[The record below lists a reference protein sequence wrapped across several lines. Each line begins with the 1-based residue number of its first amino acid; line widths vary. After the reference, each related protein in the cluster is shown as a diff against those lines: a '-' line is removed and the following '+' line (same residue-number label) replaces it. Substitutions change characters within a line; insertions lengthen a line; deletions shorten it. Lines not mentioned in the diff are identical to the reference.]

1 MNLSTFLYLI
11 FFFLVTLVYYILPKK
26 VRWVWLLAASY
37 LFCIYASPIF
47 ALVLLLVTAIAYG
60 SGLLIARAESRKGK
74 LLWLL
79 LGMFMAV
86 IPLFIAKYLNFSIS
100 VIEDAVRVLGGSL
113 DWVGFDILLPLG
125 ISFYTFQALSYLMD
139 IHNDVLKPEKNF
151 ARFALYQAFFPK
163 FIAGP
168 IERGGALLP
177 QLLDP
182 KPFDYQRLLDGL
194 VRIGWGFFKKL
205 IVADR
210 LGVIVNTVFASPGDF
225 HSPLI
230 ILAVFAFSFQI
241 YIDFSAY
248 CDIAIGSAK
257 ILGID
262 LIENFN
268 SPYFARSVTEFW
280 RRWHI
285 SLTSWLRDYIFTP
298 LNFAMRRKHSRI
310 FQYLIIIVV
319 FLVSGLWHGAN
330 YTFII
335 WGLLHGLYQV
345 IEAATANL
353 RTRFARRFNI
363 DRESFGHRFFEIACT
378 FLLVTFTWIFFRA
391 QNIHE
396 AGQIIRSIVTL
407 EGITEQS
414 GWAIPKLG
422 LAQPD
427 MLIMLAGLIVVIVV
441 QVAGHK
447 RNLIRE
453 LNIQPLPF
461 RWLVY
466 LTLIFAVI
474 IFGYFGIYTAES
486 FIYAGF

>member
-1 MNLSTFLYLI
+1 MNLSTFLYLV
-11 FFFLVTLVYYILPKK
+11 FFFLTTLIHYFLPKRI
-26 VRWVWLLAASY
+26 RWVWLLIVSY
-37 LFCIYASPIF
+37 LFCIYASPVF
-47 ALVLLLVTAIAYG
+47 ALVLLLVTAIAYVD
-60 SGLLIARAESRKGK
+60 GLLIARAGNRKGK
-74 LLWLL
+74 LTALL
-79 LGMFMAV
+79 LGMSAAV
-86 IPLFIAKYLNFSIS
+86 VPLFIAKYFNFSLSI
-100 VIEDAVRVLGGSL
+100 IEDAVRVLGGSVEF
-113 DWVGFDILLPLG
+113 VGLDILLPLG

-139 IHNDVLKPEKNF
+139 IFNDVLKPERNF

-163 FIAGP
+163 LIAGP

-177 QLLDP
+177 QLLEP
-182 KPFDYQRLLDGL
+182 KPFEYQRLLDGL

-205 IVADR
+205 VVADR
-210 LGVIVNTVFASPGDF
+210 LGVIVNTVFSAPGDF

-230 ILAVFAFSFQI
+230 VLAVFAYSFQI
-241 YIDFSAY
+241 YVDFSAY

-262 LIENFN
+262 LVENFN
-268 SPYFARSVTEFW
+268 SPYFSRSITDFW

-298 LNFAMRRKHSRI
+298 LNFMLRRKRSKI
-310 FQYLIIIVV
+310 YQYILIILV

-335 WGLLHGLYQV
+335 WGLLHGVYQV
-345 IEAATANL
+345 IEAATL
-353 RTRFARRFNI
+353 KMRIRFAARFNI
-363 DRESFGHRFFEIACT
+363 DRESFGHRFFEVAGT

-396 AGQIIRSIVTL
+396 AGQIIKSIVTF

-414 GWAIPKLG
+414 AWTLPQLG

-427 MLIMLAGLIVVIVV
+427 LLIMVFGLTIVVIV

-447 RNLIRE
+447 RNWISG
-453 LNIQPLPF
+453 LNTQPLPF

-466 LTLIFAVI
+466 LSLIFAVI

>member
-1 MNLSTFLYLI
+1 
-11 FFFLVTLVYYILPKK
+11 
-26 VRWVWLLAASY
+26 VRWIWLLAVSY
-37 LFCIYASPIF
+37 LFCIYASPTFTLIL
-47 ALVLLLVTAIAYG
+47 LVVTAISYG
-60 SGLLIARAESRKGK
+60 SGLLIARAGSRKGK

-79 LGMFMAV
+79 LGMFV
-86 IPLFIAKYLNFSIS
+86 TIIPLFVAKYLNFSIN
-100 VIEDAVRVLGGSL
+100 VIEDVARLLGGSL
-113 DWVGFDILLPLG
+113 DWTGFDILLPLG

-139 IHNDVLKPEKNF
+139 IHNDVLKPERNF

-177 QLLDP
+177 QLLEP
-182 KPFDYQRLLDGL
+182 KSFDYQRMLDGL

-205 IVADR
+205 VVADR
-210 LGVIVNTVFASPGDF
+210 LGVIANSVYAAPGDF

-230 ILAVFAFSFQI
+230 LAAVFAYSFQI

-257 ILGID
+257 VLGID
-262 LIENFN
+262 LVENFN
-268 SPYFARSVTEFW
+268 SPYFSRNITEFW

-298 LNFAMRRKHSRI
+298 LNFAIRRKRSRV
-310 FQYLIIIVV
+310 FQYLVIIIV
-319 FLVSGLWHGAN
+319 FFVSGLWHGAN

-345 IEAATANL
+345 IEAATVKMRN
-353 RTRFARRFNI
+353 RFVKRFNI
-363 DRESFGHRFFEIACT
+363 NRESFGHRFFEVAGT

-396 AGQIIRSIVTL
+396 AGLVLKRIFTL

-414 GWAIPKLG
+414 GWNLSLLG
-422 LAQPD
+422 LPQPD
-427 MLIMLAGLIVVIVV
+427 MLIMIFGLIVVIVV
-441 QVAGHK
+441 QVAGH
-447 RNLIRE
+447 RRDLIRE
-453 LNIQPLPF
+453 LNLQPLPF

>member
-1 MNLSTFLYLI
+1 MNLSSFLYLV
-11 FFFLVTLVYYILPKK
+11 FFFFVTLIYFIFPKK
-26 VRWVWLLAASY
+26 VRWVWLLTASY

-47 ALVLLLVTAIAYG
+47 ALVLLLVTSIAFG
-60 SGLLIARAESRKGK
+60 SGLLVARAGSRKGK
-74 LLWLL
+74 LAWLL
-79 LGMFMAV
+79 LGLFLTV

-100 VIEDAVRVLGGSL
+100 IIEDAVRVLGGSL

-139 IHNDVLKPEKNF
+139 IYNDILKPEKNF

-163 FIAGP
+163 LIAGP

-182 KPFDYQRLLDGL
+182 KPFDYQRMLDGL

-205 IVADR
+205 VVADR
-210 LGVIVNTVFASPGDF
+210 LGVIVNTVYTAPGDF

-230 ILAVFAFSFQI
+230 ILAVFAYSFQI

-298 LNFAMRRKHSRI
+298 LNFAVRRKRARI
-310 FQYLIIIVV
+310 YQYLIIIFV

-345 IEAATANL
+345 VEAATANI
-353 RTRFARRFNI
+353 RTRFAKRFSI
-363 DRESFGHRFFEIACT
+363 DRESFGHRFFEVACT

-396 AGQIIRSIVTL
+396 AGQIIRSIATL
-407 EGITEQS
+407 EGVTEQS
-414 GWAIPKLG
+414 GWALPKLG

-427 MLIMLAGLIVVIVV
+427 LLIMLAGLIVVIII

-447 RNLIRE
+447 RDLVRG

>member
-1 MNLSTFLYLI
+1 MSLSSFLYLV
-11 FFFLVTLVYYILPKK
+11 FFFLIVLIHYLLPQR
-26 VRWVWLLAASY
+26 VRWVWLLIVSY
-37 LFCIYASPIF
+37 LFCIYASPVF
-47 ALVLLLVTAIAYG
+47 ALVLLLVTAIAYVD
-60 SGLLIARAESRKGK
+60 GLLIARAGNRKVK
-74 LLWLL
+74 LTVLL
-79 LGMFMAV
+79 LGIFLAV
-86 IPLFIAKYLNFSIS
+86 IPLFVAKYLNFSLSI
-100 VIEDAVRVLGGSL
+100 IEDAVRVLGGSV
-113 DWVGFDILLPLG
+113 DFVGMDILLPLG

-139 IHNDVLKPEKNF
+139 IFNDVLKPERNF

-163 FIAGP
+163 LIAGP

-182 KPFDYQRLLDGL
+182 KPFDYQRMLDGL

-205 IVADR
+205 VVADR
-210 LGVIVNTVFASPGDF
+210 LGVIANTVFAAPGDF

-230 ILAVFAFSFQI
+230 ALAVFAYSFQI

-262 LIENFN
+262 LVENFN
-268 SPYFARSVTEFW
+268 SPYFSRSITDFW

-298 LNFAMRRKHSRI
+298 LNFVLRRKRARI
-310 FQYLIIIVV
+310 YKYILIILV

-335 WGLLHGLYQV
+335 WGLLHGVYQV
-345 IEAATANL
+345 IEAATLKMRN
-353 RTRFARRFNI
+353 RFAVRFNI
-363 DRESFGHRFFEIACT
+363 DRESFGHRFFEVAGT

-396 AGQIIRSIVTL
+396 AGQIIKSIVTF

-414 GWAIPKLG
+414 AWSLSLLG

-427 MLIMLAGLIVVIVV
+427 LLIMVFGLIIVVIV

-447 RNLIRE
+447 
-453 LNIQPLPF
+453 LNWISGLNAQPLPF

-466 LTLIFAVI
+466 LSLIFAVI
-474 IFGYFGIYTAES
+474 IFGYFGIYTAEN

>member
-1 MNLSTFLYLI
+1 MSLSTFLYLT
-11 FFFLVTLVYYILPKK
+11 FFFLTTLVYYILPRNI
-26 VRWVWLLAASY
+26 RWIWLLIASY
-37 LFCIYASPIF
+37 LFCVYASPTF
-47 ALVLLLVTAIAYG
+47 ALVLMLVTIIAYG
-60 SGLLIARAESRKGK
+60 GGLLIGRTGSRKYK
-74 LLWLL
+74 LHWLL
-79 LGMFMAV
+79 LSVFLTI
-86 IPLFIAKYLNFSIS
+86 IPLFVAKYLNFSINI
-100 VIEDAVRVLGGSL
+100 IEDAARLLGGSI
-113 DWVGFDILLPLG
+113 DWPVFEILLPLG
-125 ISFYTFQALSYLMD
+125 ISFYTFQALSYLVD

-163 FIAGP
+163 LIAGP

-182 KPFDYQRLLDGL
+182 NPFDYQHMLDGL

-205 IVADR
+205 VVADR
-210 LGVIVNTVFASPGDF
+210 LGMIVNTVFASPGDF
-225 HSPLI
+225 HSPLTL
-230 ILAVFAFSFQI
+230 LAVFAYSFQI

-262 LIENFN
+262 LMENFTA
-268 SPYFARSVTEFW
+268 PYFSRSITEFW

-285 SLTSWLRDYIFTP
+285 SLTSWLRDYVFTP
-298 LNFAMRRKHSRI
+298 LNFLLRRKRSRV
-310 FQYLIIIVV
+310 FQYAIIIIV

-345 IEAATANL
+345 IEAATLTIRN
-353 RTRFARRFNI
+353 RFAKCFNI
-363 DRESFGHRFFEIACT
+363 NQESFGHRFFQVAGT
-378 FLLVTFTWIFFRA
+378 FLLVTFTWVFFRA

-396 AGQIIRSIVTL
+396 AGMILQRIFTL

-414 GWAIPKLG
+414 GWNLSLLG
-422 LAQPD
+422 LPQTD
-427 MLIMLAGLIVVIVV
+427 MLIMLLGLIVVIVV

-447 RNLIRE
+447 RDLIRE
-453 LNIQPLPF
+453 LNNQPLPF

-466 LTLIFAVI
+466 LSLIFAVI
-474 IFGYFGIYTAES
+474 IFGYFGIYSAES